1 MVGTLRFAHPTNPRN
16 DCCKCTHT
24 FAIPRRDSPEFCR
37 YFRATR
43 KKRARGM
50 PDARCT
56 RGLVCKIVRR
66 NAHEHTGSAEA
77 IRHSLRNGFTAYSA
91 LSPATNSFCHRHR
104 RISGFAGPGWANKTS
119 ADLAPATGAR
129 TTRLHRT
136 PQRRS
141 SGAPLDRSRTPD
153 GAALRLRCAPD
164 AAASTAS
171 RPALMTIAKRP
182 SSGRDG
188 ERYTFDL
195 PVGMNRKIS
204 LRCKKMTRQRNHWIE
219 RVICPSG
226 RRATQRARI
235 RHGSRAAVICRSCP
249 RPQA

>member
-1 MVGTLRFAHPTNPRN
+1 MRLARRICVRDPAARFA
-16 DCCKCTHT
+16 
-24 FAIPRRDSPEFCR
+24 
-37 YFRATR
+37 RALQR
-43 KKRARGM
+43 LSLKKREPGM

-77 IRHSLRNGFTAYSA
+77 LRHSLRNGFTAYSA
-91 LSPATNSFCHRHR
+91 LSPATNSFCHRHL
-104 RISGFAGPGWANKTS
+104 RINGFAEPGWACKTS

-129 TTRLHRT
+129 TTRLRRT

-188 ERYTFDL
+188 GSYRFDL
-195 PVGMNRKIS
+195 PVGMKRKIS
-204 LRCKKMTRQRNHWIE
+204 LRCKKMTRQRDDSLD
-219 RVICPSG
+219 RLICPSG
-226 RRATQRARI
+226 APAN
-235 RHGSRAAVICRSCP
+235 
-249 RPQA
+249 